1 MNVSHKRTNTAW
13 FHLYEMSKIVKLREA
28 DGRILPGTGSGET
41 GSYYSMGVKFQLYR
55 MNKFYRSAVQHY
67 NIHLKLCQ
75 EVDPMLCSTHT
86 HTHTH
91 MHAHSYTHSI
101 ENSVFSALRIRGW
114 HSQLLESEWV
124 RRESWKAESQRDHVI
139 LYVND
144 SQISDWLPYHV
155 CLRQAERYSTNYKT
169 TEQGFHL
176 SFALWPQP
184 S

>member
-1 MNVSHKRTNTAW
+1 
-13 FHLYEMSKIVKLREA
+13 MSKIVKLREA

-91 MHAHSYTHSI
+91 THACTLIHTF
-101 ENSVFSALRIRGW
+101 NRKFSLFC
-114 HSQLLESEWV
+114 L
-124 RRESWKAESQRDHVI
+124 KNQR
-139 LYVND
+139 LTFT
-144 SQISDWLPYHV
+144 
-155 CLRQAERYSTNYKT
+155 ATGK
-169 TEQGFHL
+169 
-176 SFALWPQP
+176 
-184 S
+184 

>member
-1 MNVSHKRTNTAW
+1 MTNTAW

-55 MNKFYRSAVQHY
+55 MNKFYRSAVQHC

-91 MHAHSYTHSI
+91 TDTHACTLIHTFNRKFSLFCLKNQRLTFTATGKWMS
-101 ENSVFSALRIRGW
+101 EKRVLKSREPERSCNSVCKWFPNLWLTPISCLLKTGW
-114 HSQLLESEWV
+114 KVLNKL
-124 RRESWKAESQRDHVI
+124 
-139 LYVND
+139 
-144 SQISDWLPYHV
+144 
-155 CLRQAERYSTNYKT
+155 
-169 TEQGFHL
+169 
-176 SFALWPQP
+176 
-184 S
+184 